1 MYKKYESD
9 NTNITIAMMEYV
21 NYGQL
26 QKVLNNMSGFS
37 SKWGLSQ
44 GDRLMPQPD
53 TDPVDTFTQ

>member
-1 MYKKYESD
+1 MYKNYESD
-9 NTNITIAMMEYV
+9 NTDIKIVMMEYV

-26 QKVLNNMSGFS
+26 QKVPNNMSGFS

-44 GDRLMPQPD
+44 EDMLMPQLD